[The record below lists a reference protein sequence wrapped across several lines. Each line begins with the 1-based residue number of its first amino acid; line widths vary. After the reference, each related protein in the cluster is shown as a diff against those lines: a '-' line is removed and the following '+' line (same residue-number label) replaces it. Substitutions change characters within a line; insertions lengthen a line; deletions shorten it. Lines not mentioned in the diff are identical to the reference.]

1 MEVESDAF
9 VARTPPSRPAPAPV
23 RRLFIANRGEI
34 AARIS
39 RTASRLGIECVLP
52 DQAGDAP
59 LDFLD
64 GDAVVAAARGGGA
77 DALHP
82 GYGFLAESADFAAAV
97 ERAGIRWVGPPPA
110 AIRAMGDKAAA
121 RQLAASLEIPTIP
134 GYDGPDQTDP
144 ALTAAAERIG
154 APIIVKPAAGGGG
167 KGMRVVRD
175 LGAADLGA
183 EFSAARRAALA
194 AFGDDRLILE
204 RLVGDAR
211 HVEVQVLFDAAGE
224 GVTLGERDCSLQRRH
239 QKILEEAPA
248 PGLPRATRRALAEA
262 AIRLGAAAGYRNI
275 GTCEFLVEERGG
287 WYFLEMNTRLQV
299 EHPVTEAVTG
309 RDLVADQLAI
319 AAGATLSD
327 LALDRPRPTGATRGH
342 AIEVRLCAED
352 AEADFLPANGRV
364 EALRWPA
371 GDGIRVEA
379 GIKLGTVVG
388 VQFDPL
394 LAKIVAHGTDRADAL
409 GRLEAALDGTVV
421 LGLTTNLRFLR
432 WLVREPI
439 VRDAAART
447 DSLERI
453 WPPAD
458 RPDRAATP
466 DAAWSVAAR
475 CLASARAEARAEA
488 RTGATDPFRRT
499 WRLNAPPTLRVEAE
513 GEADGKWRTI
523 VLETPRARAGEVVEP
538 SAIRV
543 EDVVHVD
550 VGGRSVAFRL
560 APPPDAGRAVV
571 APGARFGPSGVAS
584 VISPM
589 PGRVI
594 ALRAEVGDE
603 LVAGDPIVVL
613 EAMKMEHVVVAPV
626 SGRLVECFVVVADQ
640 VSRGAALATMEPS
653 ALP

>member
-34 AARIS
+34 AARIA
-39 RTASRLGIECVLP
+39 RTANRLGIECILP
-52 DQAGDAP
+52 EQAGGTP

-64 GDAVVAAARGGGA
+64 GEAVVAAARGGGA
-77 DALHP
+77 DVLHP

-121 RQLAASLEIPTIP
+121 RQLAASLGIPTIP
-134 GYDGPDQTDP
+134 GYDGPDQTDT
-144 ALTAAAERIG
+144 ALTAAAARIG

-175 LGAADLGA
+175 LDAADLGA
-183 EFSAARRAALA
+183 EFRAARRAALA

-204 RLVGDAR
+204 HLVGDAR

-224 GVTLGERDCSLQRRH
+224 GVALGDRDCSLQRRH

-248 PGLPRATRRALAEA
+248 AGLPRATRRALAEA
-262 AIRLGAAAGYRNI
+262 AIRLGTAVGYRNV
-275 GTCEFLVEERGG
+275 GTCEFLVDERGG

-352 AEADFLPANGRV
+352 ADADFLPATGCV

-379 GIKLGTVVG
+379 GIELGTVVG

-409 GRLEAALDGTVV
+409 GRLETALDGTVV

-439 VRDAAART
+439 LRDAVART
-447 DSLERI
+447 DSLERT

-458 RPDRAATP
+458 RRGRTATP
-466 DAAWSVAAR
+466 DAAWSIAAR
-475 CLASARAEARAEA
+475 RLAEARADA
-488 RTGATDPFRRT
+488 PDPFRRT
-499 WRLNAPPTLRVEAE
+499 WRLNAPPSLRVEAE
-513 GEADGKWRTI
+513 GEADSESRTI
-523 VLETPRARAGEVVEP
+523 VLETPHAGADEAVEP
-538 SAIRV
+538 SAVRV
-543 EDVVHVD
+543 GEVVHVD

-603 LVAGDPIVVL
+603 LVTGDPIVVL